1 MRNDT
6 TQVGLHGVFSHT
18 TPASTAAPIY
28 GTTAY
33 GGQGWKAGTFYC
45 TTCNQRSL
53 GDHCLQ
59 CERPVVCPSC
69 GLIDELCYC
78 NPELDVQEGVSSEP
92 TSEAEFDELIEQASV
107 PSLDALFQRAIKK
120 GVISGSSP
128 VYSWMK

>member
-6 TQVGLHGVFSHT
+6 TPVDRHGAFST
-18 TPASTAAPIY
+18 TPTASTAAPIY
-28 GTTAY
+28 GVTAY
-33 GGQGWKAGTFYC
+33 GGPLPKAGTFYC
-45 TTCNQRSL
+45 TTCNQRSP

-59 CERPVVCPSC
+59 CEPVGLCHSC
-69 GLIDELCYC
+69 GLIDELCCC